1 MSDLAPPPDPD
12 YDDSAPDIPEQ
23 VLDELEARHGHRSR
37 RAAVA
42 ASSRVPPH
50 NLAAERSL
58 LGAALLSAK
67 AVEAAVGVVGP
78 DDFYRPAHG
87 HIWHAIGTLAA
98 GDQPVDTVTVA
109 AQLGTLLDTV
119 GGPAQL
125 VSLIADTPATSNAG
139 RYARIVA
146 DHATLRRLI
155 RLAGELTDQ
164 AYLLP
169 SDPADAVADAI
180 DALEQLETTHGDRL
194 GDHLVSG
201 PAVLDLPAPEPL
213 IADIVNLDSF
223 AVLYGRP
230 GSGKSF
236 LALDMALCV
245 ASGTWWHGHQ
255 VHQGNVLYV
264 AAEGAAGLGIRA
276 RAWAAVNRVRIPD
289 GITWL
294 TRPANLLDADQTR
307 QLLAICR
314 RLEPVL
320 VVIDTLNRSMP
331 GGDENSSTD
340 MGAAIAACDRIRHTT
355 SSCVQLVHHSGK
367 DQAAGLRGHSSLRG
381 AVDTELEVRNGGDNI
396 IGLATSK
403 QKEGPAQGL
412 PLRFSLVPA
421 AGSVAVSRYTS
432 RVEQGAGLTPNG
444 VAVLDALTRI
454 ATPAGVSGPIW
465 RDAAIDAGVSR
476 TQFYEQLKNLVDR
489 GAVNDVSTTSRPAY
503 VPKSGTGAPRDS
515 GVSP

>member
-1 MSDLAPPPDPD
+1 VRDLAPPDLD
-12 YDDSAPDIPEQ
+12 YDDTALDIPVR
-23 VLDELEARHGHRSR
+23 VLDELEARHRPGNG
-37 RAAVA
+37 RAVVGAVG
-42 ASSRVPPH
+42 RVPPH

-67 AVEAAVGVVGP
+67 AIETAAGVVGP
-78 DDFYRPAHG
+78 DDFYKPAHG
-87 HIWHAIGTLAA
+87 HIWHAIATLAA
-98 GDQPVDTVTVA
+98 DDQPVDPVTVA

-125 VSLIADTPATSNAG
+125 VSLIADTPATSNAA

-146 DHATLRRLI
+146 DMARLRRVI

-164 AYLLP
+164 AYALP
-169 SDPADAVADAI
+169 DDPTGVVAQAV
-180 DALEQLETTHGDRL
+180 DALEQLDPATGDRL

-201 PAVLDLPAPEPL
+201 PAVLELPAPEPL
-213 IADIVNLDSF
+213 IDGIINLDSF

-255 VHQGNVLYV
+255 VHRGNVLYV

-276 RAWAAVNRVRIPD
+276 RAWAAINRVRIPD
-289 GITWL
+289 AITWL

-314 RLEPVL
+314 RLDPVL

-355 SSCVQLVHHSGK
+355 NACVQLVHHSGK
-367 DQAAGLRGHSSLRG
+367 DQAAGLRGHSSLLG

-421 AGSVAVSRYTS
+421 AGSVAVARYTS

-503 VPKSGTGAPRDS
+503 VPKNRTGTARVS
-515 GVSP
+515 GVSG